1 MSSNIEIIGTPE
13 NDYLSG
19 GDGSNTY
26 VLSKGAGHDTIYNHV
41 TNPED
46 KDIIQF
52 TDVSSKDVTGASIEG
67 NDLIIQYG
75 ENDSVRLQ
83 YYFDPSNSF
92 RVQEYQFTD
101 QTLNNDQLMALLPID
116 VKTDNNTYQFGNG
129 GNQINGNAFNNSYY
143 SGNGNDVV
151 QTGDGNN
158 YVDAQDGDD
167 QIIGGI
173 GNDTIYGGAGN
184 DVINGGAG
192 NDSLYGG
199 AGNDTIYG
207 GSGNDILDG
216 GLGNDS
222 LYGGVGNNILIGG
235 TGDDYMAGDEGSNT
249 YVLSKGDGHDTIYNH
264 VTNPADKSVVQ
275 FTDISSK
282 DVTGASIEGND
293 LIIQYGEND
302 SVRLQYYFDPSNSFR
317 VQEYQF
323 TDQTLNNDQLMALL
337 PIDVKSSDTSYQF
350 GNGGNQINGD
360 ASNNNFYSGNGND
373 IVQTGDGN
381 NYVDAQDGDD
391 QITGGIGNDTIYGGA
406 GNDVIN
412 GGAGND
418 SLYGGSG
425 NDTLIGGAGND
436 YLSGDE
442 GSDTYVLSKGDGNDT
457 IYNHI
462 TNSTDKDVVQ
472 FKDISSKDV
481 TGASIEGNDLIIQY
495 GENDSVRLQYY
506 FDPSNSFRVQEYQF
520 TDQTLNNDQ
529 LMALLPINVKTGHA
543 AYQFGNGGNQIN
555 GDASNNSFYS
565 GNGND
570 IVQTGDGNNYVDA
583 QDGDDH
589 VYGGSGNDTIYG
601 GTGNDVIDGGAGND
615 ILDGGVGNDTI
626 LGGTGNDT
634 IYGGAG
640 DDLLY
645 GGANNDNLY
654 GGAGNDTLIGG
665 TGDDYLS
672 GGEGSNTYV
681 FSTDSGNDTIY
692 NRVVNPE
699 DKSVVHFTD
708 ISSKD
713 VSNAYAQ
720 GNDLVI
726 QYGKN
731 DSIRL
736 QNYFDQS
743 YNFRVQEYQ
752 FTDQTLNNDQLMA
765 LLPIDVKTGDTSY
778 QFGNG
783 GNQINGDA
791 SNNNFF
797 TGNGNDIIQAG
808 DGNNYVDA
816 QDGDDQI
823 YSGSGNDSLYGG
835 AGNDIIDGGA
845 GNDSL
850 YGGTGNDTLIGGAGD
865 DYLSGDEGSDT
876 YVLSK
881 GAGNDTIYNHVTNST
896 DKSVIQ
902 FTDISSKDVTG
913 ASIEGNDLIIQYGEN
928 DSVRLQYYFDP
939 SNNFRVQEYQFS
951 DQTLNNDQLMA
962 LLPIDVKS
970 SDTSYQFGNGGNQI
984 NGDAS
989 NNSFFTGNG
998 NDVIQTGDGNNYVNA
1013 QDGDDQITGG
1023 IGNDTIYGG
1032 AGNDVINGGAG
1043 NDTLYGGTGNDTLIG
1058 GAGDDYLSGDEGS
1071 DTYVLSKGD
1080 GHDTIYNHVTNPA
1093 DKSVVQFTD
1102 ISSKDVTR
1110 ASVEGNDLVVQYG
1123 ENDSVRLQYYFDPSN
1138 SFRVQEYQFTDQT
1151 LNNDQLMALL
1161 PIDVKSSDTSYQF
1174 GNGGNQIN
1182 GDASNNNFYSG
1193 NGNDIVQTGDGNN
1206 YVDAQ
1211 DGDDQITGGIGND
1224 TIYGGAGN
1232 DVINGGA
1239 GNDSL
1244 YGGAGNDTLIGGTGD
1259 DYMAGDEGSN
1269 TYVLSKGD
1277 GHDTIYNHVT
1287 NPADKSVI
1295 QFKDISS
1302 NDVSGTSIEGNDLV
1316 IQYGENDSVRLQY
1329 YFDPSNSFR
1338 VQEYQF
1344 ADQTLNNDQL
1354 MALLPIDNKVDN
1366 FNINDWVG
1374 KNDNSTKQAFDMGA
1388 QKISQKN
1395 IDQHAPTVT
1404 ESQAIPLTSIDTSL
1418 THSSDIVLQNK
1429 A

>member
-1 MSSNIEIIGTPE
+1 
-13 NDYLSG
+13 
-19 GDGSNTY
+19 
-26 VLSKGAGHDTIYNHV
+26 
-41 TNPED
+41 
-46 KDIIQF
+46 
-52 TDVSSKDVTGASIEG
+52 
-67 NDLIIQYG
+67 
-75 ENDSVRLQ
+75 
-83 YYFDPSNSF
+83 
-92 RVQEYQFTD
+92 
-101 QTLNNDQLMALLPID
+101 
-116 VKTDNNTYQFGNG
+116 
-129 GNQINGNAFNNSYY
+129 
-143 SGNGNDVV
+143 
-151 QTGDGNN
+151 
-158 YVDAQDGDD
+158 
-167 QIIGGI
+167 
-173 GNDTIYGGAGN
+173 
-184 DVINGGAG
+184 
-192 NDSLYGG
+192 
-199 AGNDTIYG
+199 
-207 GSGNDILDG
+207 
-216 GLGNDS
+216 
-222 LYGGVGNNILIGG
+222 
-235 TGDDYMAGDEGSNT
+235 
-249 YVLSKGDGHDTIYNH
+249 
-264 VTNPADKSVVQ
+264 
-275 FTDISSK
+275 
-282 DVTGASIEGND
+282 
-293 LIIQYGEND
+293 
-302 SVRLQYYFDPSNSFR
+302 
-317 VQEYQF
+317 
-323 TDQTLNNDQLMALL
+323 
-337 PIDVKSSDTSYQF
+337 
-350 GNGGNQINGD
+350 
-360 ASNNNFYSGNGND
+360 
-373 IVQTGDGN
+373 
-381 NYVDAQDGDD
+381 
-391 QITGGIGNDTIYGGA
+391 YGGA

-425 NDTLIGGAGND
+425 NDTLIGGTGND

-601 GTGNDVIDGGAGND
+601 GTGSDVIDGGAGND

-939 SNNFRVQEYQFS
+939 SNNFRVQEYQFT

-1102 ISSKDVTR
+1102 I
-1110 ASVEGNDLVVQYG
+1110 
-1123 ENDSVRLQYYFDPSN
+1123 
-1138 SFRVQEYQFTDQT
+1138 
-1151 LNNDQLMALL
+1151 
-1161 PIDVKSSDTSYQF
+1161 
-1174 GNGGNQIN
+1174 
-1182 GDASNNNFYSG
+1182 
-1193 NGNDIVQTGDGNN
+1193 
-1206 YVDAQ
+1206 
-1211 DGDDQITGGIGND
+1211 
-1224 TIYGGAGN
+1224 
-1232 DVINGGA
+1232 
-1239 GNDSL
+1239 
-1244 YGGAGNDTLIGGTGD
+1244 
-1259 DYMAGDEGSN
+1259 
-1269 TYVLSKGD
+1269 
-1277 GHDTIYNHVT
+1277 
-1287 NPADKSVI
+1287 
-1295 QFKDISS
+1295 
-1302 NDVSGTSIEGNDLV
+1302 
-1316 IQYGENDSVRLQY
+1316 
-1329 YFDPSNSFR
+1329 
-1338 VQEYQF
+1338 
-1344 ADQTLNNDQL
+1344 
-1354 MALLPIDNKVDN
+1354 
-1366 FNINDWVG
+1366 
-1374 KNDNSTKQAFDMGA
+1374 
-1388 QKISQKN
+1388 
-1395 IDQHAPTVT
+1395 
-1404 ESQAIPLTSIDTSL
+1404 
-1418 THSSDIVLQNK
+1418 
-1429 A
+1429 